1 MSIEKRPNVIQ
12 DVIAALESGQLIPS
26 THAQQQMEKR
36 DIQMS
41 DIEEAIYSAYR
52 EESKDSLT
60 DDGKSWKYSL
70 RGKNENG
77 DKDIRIIIAFADPK
91 TIIVTAIDKNKKED

>member
-12 DVIAALESGQLIPS
+12 DAIAALESGHLIPS
-26 THAQQQMEKR
+26 VHAQQQMEKR

-41 DIEEAIYSAYR
+41 DIEEAIFSAYR

-60 DDGKSWKYSL
+60 NDGKSWKYAI
-70 RGKNENG
+70 RGKNDNG
-77 DKDIRIIIAFADPK
+77 NKDLRIIIVFADPK